1 MTRSSTSVDVD
12 VDVAVIGGGIVGL
25 ATAYRLLERRP
36 RLRLAVI
43 EKEPELARHQSGHNS
58 GVLHAGVYYAPG
70 SLKAT
75 LCREGKAAVE
85 RFAEAHDIPVRHP
98 GKLVVA
104 LTEAELPALATLHE
118 RARAGGVDG
127 LELVGAERIRELEPN
142 ATGIRAVW
150 SPRTGI
156 VDFRAVALA
165 IGDAIRAQGA
175 EIHVGRAVTGLTERT
190 DGVVV
195 TTSRG
200 EIRAGQVISCA
211 GLQADRVAALSGR
224 SGPSVPRIVPFR
236 GDYYT
241 LRPEARS
248 LVRRL
253 LYPVPDPRFP
263 FLGVHFTPRIDGEVW
278 VGPNAVVAFAREGY
292 RRTDVDLRDLT
303 ETLAYR
309 GFLRLAGRHLR
320 TGLAEMWRDVS
331 RTAYAAELRRYV
343 PDLRTDDLVAGPSG
357 VRAQAVAIDG
367 TLVDDFRL
375 GGSRRLLHVHN
386 APSPGATASL
396 AIGRVLAERAIERF
410 DLS

>member
-1 MTRSSTSVDVD
+1 MTRSPTSVD

-36 RLRLAVI
+36 GLRLAVI

-104 LTEAELPALATLHE
+104 LTEAELPALANLHE
-118 RARAGGVDG
+118 RARAGGVEG

-142 ATGIRAVW
+142 ATGIRALW

-165 IGDAIRAQGA
+165 IGDEIRAQGA
-175 EIHVGRAVTGLTERT
+175 EIHVGRAVTGLTEQT

-200 EIRAGQVISCA
+200 VIRAGQVIACA

-224 SGPSVPRIVPFR
+224 SGPAIPRIVPFR

-292 RRTDVDLRDLT
+292 RRTDVDLRDLA

-320 TGLAEMWRDVS
+320 TGLVEMWRDVS

-343 PDLRTDDLVAGPSG
+343 PDLRTDDLVAGESG